1 MNNIVEISI
10 GNNNFN
16 VYMSDSAGIFD
27 ASSVVHKHNYAEIH
41 IISGGQV
48 SFNIQ
53 GKEYICCGIIAIPGE
68 TFHSWSHIGANMTHY
83 AFQTN
88 FPVTE
93 LKLGK
98 LNQGIADGFFYEL
111 SKLSNS
117 NDYTMLSAYF
127 NFICTVVCDV
137 DPVKARR
144 NTDYGF
150 LVHEFFNNRYSE
162 AVKLSDLA
170 NELHLSERQTERIV
184 ISKTGRTFKR
194 YLAHIR
200 VSMAKMLVESTDISM
215 TDVARYVG
223 YKSYAG
229 FWKAYNKSI

>member
-68 TFHSWSHIGANMTHY
+68 VFHSWKHIGDNISHY

-88 FPVTE
+88 FPVTKVKVN
-93 LKLGK
+93 KLPS
-98 LNQGIADGFFYEL
+98 GITDEFFCEL
-111 SKLSNS
+111 SDSAQK
-117 NDYTMLSAYF
+117 NDYTMLGAYF
-127 NFICTVVCDV
+127 NFICTSVCDIA
-137 DPVKARR
+137 PIKAKR

-150 LVHEFFNNRYSE
+150 LIHEFFYNRYSE
-162 AVKLSDLA
+162 DAKLRDLA
-170 NELHLSERQTERIV
+170 QELHLSERQTERIV
-184 ISKTGRTFKR
+184 ISLTGESFKR
-194 YLAHIR
+194 HLAHIR
-200 VSMAKMLVESTDISM
+200 ISMAKLLIESTDMSM
-215 TDVARYVG
+215 ADVARYVG

-229 FWKAYNKSI
+229 FWKAYNKYI